1 MTRDIQESDWKVL
14 KKLHEVALNR
24 FCQRALSDI
33 EGIVADPSR
42 TPHQR
47 YIALYETVQR
57 RDKDLAKVFDNPS
70 RSKAF
75 LQIAALRSRHLIEN
89 EEFLRFSEETRALA
103 EMFLEKHV

>member
-33 EGIVADPSR
+33 ENIVADTLR

>member
-33 EGIVADPSR
+33 EGIVADTSR

-47 YIALYETVQR
+47 YIALYEAVQR
-57 RDKDLAKVFDNPS
+57 RDKELAKIFDNPS

-89 EEFLRFSEETRALA
+89 EEFLRFGEETQALA
-103 EMFLEKHV
+103 NVFLERHV